1 MTKRTARLLGGVM
14 ACAFATLGLPAA
26 SLAQQ
31 QAQPA
36 EFYAGKQI
44 TIIVGVNA
52 GGTVDTLART
62 FAGYLTKHI
71 PGHPTFIV
79 SNMVGAGGL
88 VATNYIGERAAKDGL
103 NLNFQNLDPLAQVL
117 GNQGLRV
124 RYDQLEFVGGIAD
137 TRTNYARTDSI
148 PGGLKTPADIMKAQ
162 GIAVGAYNN
171 TDISGLLAKLSLDVL
186 GVKHKFITG
195 YRGGQDIF
203 LAMQRGEVQFQNTSL
218 GTLRTRSA
226 SFLKSGEGI
235 AISYLATIDKQG
247 RFERNKHIAEMPA
260 FPDLYHQIHGKLP
273 SGPEWDAFNW
283 LIEQFGDLAFAMFA
297 PPGTPA
303 PALDALRKG
312 YAAAMADPDLVAH
325 AIKTTGLP
333 YDPVSAE
340 KGKAVLAG
348 LSGVSPAILETVRKS
363 IEALGK

>member
-1 MTKRTARLLGGVM
+1 MTDDTTGLFARAIASIL
-14 ACAFATLGLPAA
+14 ATLSLPAPGH
-26 SLAQQ
+26 
-31 QAQPA
+31 AQPA

-44 TIIVGVNA
+44 TIVVGVAA
-52 GGTVDTLART
+52 GGTVDTMART

-71 PGHPTFIV
+71 PGRPTFIV
-79 SNMVGAGGL
+79 SNMLGAGGL
-88 VATNYIGERAAKDGL
+88 VATNYIGERATKDGL

-124 RYDQLEFVGGIAD
+124 RYDQLEFIGGIAD
-137 TRTNYARTDSI
+137 TRTNYARTDSV
-148 PGGLKTPADIMKAQ
+148 PGGIKTPADIMKAQ
-162 GIAVGAYNN
+162 GIAVGAYSN
-171 TDISGLLAKLSLDVL
+171 TDISGLLAKLTLDVL

-203 LAMQRGEVQFQNTSL
+203 LALQRGEVHMQNTSISS
-218 GTLRTRSA
+218 LRTRSA
-226 SFLKSGEGI
+226 AFLKSGEGI
-235 AISYLATIDKQG
+235 ALNYLVTIDKQG
-247 RFERNKHIAEMPA
+247 RYQRNKHITEMPA
-260 FPDLYHQIHGKLP
+260 FPDLYQQIHGKLP
-273 SGPEWDAFNW
+273 SGPQWDAFNW

-297 PPGTPA
+297 PPGTPP
-303 PALDALRKG
+303 PALEALRKG